1 MIGMPAGEGVPM
13 RIRTIAL
20 LLLAGIGGVT
30 LSGMAVLYDQQRSR
44 LAQLDEAR
52 ALVQVIGHV
61 SRFVEVMALERGV
74 YNQLLVSSEIHPGE
88 VEALVGPRVT
98 MTDDVFR
105 DTEAALSALPLKLG
119 EPIGAYIRK
128 AKSEVRIGRT
138 ELERGLAQSSASERV
153 ATSTAVLADFVAAGG
168 FIDDALLRAER
179 EVTDREPRVGLIIK
193 NPRVANEMREAAG
206 QRSTLLSRFAG
217 TGIRLDDD
225 ARDKVSELTGAV
237 HLAWNRLRRLSRQPG
252 NAPKL
257 DEAIAYI
264 ESTFMTEGEPV
275 YARMAEA
282 ARQGSRPPVDF
293 LAWRSWTVK
302 MLTNILTAR
311 DAPIAQALEDL
322 ASLRT
327 ATVQNVR
334 LTISG
339 TSCLLVIL
347 AAVGFTLERRVLK
360 PVELLTKKLDFDHSQ
375 AGSTDDQDVI
385 AKYSSRKDEIGAL
398 ARALDGRRR
407 YENEIA
413 HLARHDALTNLPN
426 RALFRDELRRAIAN
440 CSREGERVAVLC
452 LDLDRFKPVN
462 DTLGHAAGDELLQ
475 QVAIRLASCA
485 RAGDLA
491 ARLGGDEFGIIQPRV
506 EDEGDAGMLA
516 ERIVQSL
523 SAPYDV
529 AGHRVTIGVSVGIA
543 IGAGANGTPD
553 ELVHQAD
560 LALYRV
566 KAERRQSFSF
576 YHPDMDARAEGRR
589 KLEMD
594 LQEAMERQQFEVHF
608 QPVIRL
614 NDNRVT
620 GFEALLRWH
629 HPDRGMISPAEFIPV
644 AEDTGLINQI
654 GHWVLIEACKQAV
667 AWPPHISVAVN
678 LSPVQFKQAALPLQV
693 VSALSMSGLE
703 PSRLE
708 LEITEAVLLTDTE
721 STQDTLKQ
729 LRDIGVRIAL
739 DDFGTGYSSLSY
751 LSRFKFD
758 KIKIDRSFISGM
770 SAQTDA
776 LSIVRAISGLGAD
789 LGMTVTAEGVETE
802 EQLAH
807 LRTVCCT
814 EVQGFLFSR
823 PKAARDLDEFLGG
836 TKLSGVA

>member
-1 MIGMPAGEGVPM
+1 M

-20 LLLAGIGGVT
+20 LLSAGIAGVT
-30 LSGMAVLYDQQRSR
+30 LSGMALLYGQQHSR
-44 LAQLDEAR
+44 LARLDEAR
-52 ALVQVIGHV
+52 ALVQVIGHA
-61 SRFVEVMALERGV
+61 SRFVEAMALERGV
-74 YNQLLVSSEIHPGE
+74 YNQLLVSSEIRPEE

-98 MTDDVFR
+98 MTDDVFQK
-105 DTEAALSALPLKLG
+105 TETSLSALPSKLSQ
-119 EPIGAYIRK
+119 PIGALIQR
-128 AKSEVRIGRT
+128 AKSEVRIGRA
-138 ELERGLAQSSASERV
+138 ELESGLARPYSPERM
-153 ATSTAVLADFVAAGG
+153 ATTTAVLSRFVAAGG
-168 FIDDALLRAER
+168 LIDEALLKAESA
-179 EVTDREPRVGLIIK
+179 VTEREPRVGLIIK

-206 QRSTLLSRFAG
+206 QRSTLLSRFVG

-237 HLAWNRLRRLSRQPG
+237 HLAWDRLRQVSRQPG
-252 NAPKL
+252 KAPRL
-257 DEAIAYI
+257 DDAIAHI
-264 ESTFMTEGEPV
+264 EATFMGEGEPV
-275 YARMAEA
+275 YAQMAKA
-282 ARQGSRPPVDF
+282 SRQDSKAPMDF
-293 LAWRSWTVK
+293 PAWRSWTVK
-302 MLTNILTAR
+302 MLTSILTAR

-322 ASLRT
+322 ESLRAVT
-327 ATVQNVR
+327 ERSVG
-334 LTISG
+334 LTILA
-339 TSCLLVIL
+339 TICLLMAL
-347 AAVGFTLERRVLK
+347 GALGFTLERHVLK
-360 PVELLTKKLDFDHSQ
+360 PVKLLTEKLDLDRSQ
-375 AGSTDDQDVI
+375 ADATDDQDVI
-385 AKYSSRKDEIGAL
+385 AKYSCRGDEIGAL

-413 HLARHDALTNLPN
+413 HLARHDPLTSLPN
-426 RALFRDELRRAIAN
+426 RTLFRDELKRAIAN

-462 DTLGHAAGDELLQ
+462 DTLGHAVGDELLR
-475 QVAIRLASCA
+475 QVAGRLSSCV

-506 EDEGDAGMLA
+506 EGETEASALA
-516 ERIVQSL
+516 ERIVQLL

-543 IGAGANGTPD
+543 IGAGAGGTPD

-566 KAERRQSFSF
+566 KAEGRQSFSF
-576 YHPDMDARAEGRR
+576 YHRDMDARAEIRR

-594 LQEAMERQQFEVHF
+594 LQEAIEKQQFEVHF
-608 QPVIRL
+608 QPSIRL
-614 NDNRVT
+614 NDNSVT

-629 HPDRGMISPAEFIPV
+629 HPDRGMISPAEFIPI

-654 GHWVLIEACKQAV
+654 GQWVLTEACKQA
-667 AWPPHISVAVN
+667 ATWPSHLSVAVN
-678 LSPVQFKQAALPLQV
+678 LSPVQFKQPTLPLQV
-693 VSALSMSGLE
+693 VNALSKSGLE

-708 LEITEAVLLTDTE
+708 LEITEAVLLKDTE

-751 LSRFKFD
+751 LSRFQFD
-758 KIKIDRSFISGM
+758 KIKIDRSFVNDMG
-770 SAQTDA
+770 ARTDA
-776 LSIVRAISGLGAD
+776 LSIVRAITALGAD

-823 PKAARDLDEFLGG
+823 PRAARDLDQFLSGAR
-836 TKLSGVA
+836 LSGVA

>member
-1 MIGMPAGEGVPM
+1 M

-20 LLLAGIGGVT
+20 LLSAGIAVVT
-30 LSGMAVLYDQQRSR
+30 LSGMALLYGQQHSR
-44 LAQLDEAR
+44 LARLDEAR
-52 ALVQVIGHV
+52 ALVQVIGHA
-61 SRFVEVMALERGV
+61 SRFVEAMALERGV
-74 YNQLLVSSEIHPGE
+74 YNQLLVSSETRPEE
-88 VEALVGPRVT
+88 VEAVVVPRVT
-98 MTDDVFR
+98 MTDDVFQK
-105 DTEAALSALPLKLG
+105 TETSLSALPSKLSQ
-119 EPIGAYIRK
+119 PIGALIQR

-138 ELERGLAQSSASERV
+138 ELESGLARPYSPERM
-153 ATSTAVLADFVAAGG
+153 ATTTAVLSRFVAAGG
-168 FIDDALLRAER
+168 LIDEALLQAER
-179 EVTDREPRVGLIIK
+179 AVTEREPRVGLIIK

-206 QRSTLLSRFAG
+206 QRSTLLSRFVG

-237 HLAWNRLRRLSRQPG
+237 HLAWDRLRQVSRQPG
-252 NAPKL
+252 KAPKL
-257 DEAIAYI
+257 DDAIAYI
-264 ESTFMTEGEPV
+264 EATFMEEGEPV
-275 YARMAEA
+275 YAQMAKA
-282 ARQGSRPPVDF
+282 SRQDSKAPMDF
-293 LAWRSWTVK
+293 PAWRSWTVK
-302 MLTNILTAR
+302 MLTSILTAR

-322 ASLRT
+322 ESLRT
-327 ATVQNVR
+327 VTERSAG
-334 LTISG
+334 LTILA
-339 TSCLLVIL
+339 TICLLL
-347 AAVGFTLERRVLK
+347 ALGALGFTLERHVLK
-360 PVELLTKKLDFDHSQ
+360 PVKLLTEKLDLDRSQ
-375 AGSTDDQDVI
+375 ADATDDQDVI
-385 AKYSSRKDEIGAL
+385 AKYSCRGDEIGAL

-413 HLARHDALTNLPN
+413 HLARHDPLTSLPN
-426 RALFRDELRRAIAN
+426 RTLFRDELKRAIAN

-462 DTLGHAAGDELLQ
+462 DTLGHAVGDELLQ
-475 QVAIRLASCA
+475 QVAGRLSSCV

-506 EDEGDAGMLA
+506 EGETEASALA

-523 SAPYDV
+523 SIPYDV

-543 IGAGANGTPD
+543 IGAGAGGTPD

-566 KAERRQSFSF
+566 KAEGRQSFSF
-576 YHPDMDARAEGRR
+576 YHRDMDARAEIRR

-594 LQEAMERQQFEVHF
+594 LQEAIEKQQFEVHF
-608 QPVIRL
+608 QPSIRL
-614 NDNRVT
+614 NDNSVT
-620 GFEALLRWH
+620 GFEALLRWQ
-629 HPDRGMISPAEFIPV
+629 HPDRGMISPAEFIPI
-644 AEDTGLINQI
+644 AEETGLINPI
-654 GHWVLIEACKQAV
+654 GQWVLMEACKQA
-667 AWPPHISVAVN
+667 ATWPAHMSVAVN
-678 LSPVQFKQAALPLQV
+678 LSPVQFKQATLPLQV
-693 VSALSMSGLE
+693 MSALSKSGLE

-708 LEITEAVLLTDTE
+708 LEITEAVLLKDTE

-751 LSRFKFD
+751 LSRFQFD
-758 KIKIDRSFISGM
+758 KIKIDRSFVNDM
-770 SAQTDA
+770 SARTDA
-776 LSIVRAISGLGAD
+776 LSIVRAITALGAD

-823 PKAARDLDEFLGG
+823 PRAARDLDQFLSGAR
-836 TKLSGVA
+836 LSGVA

>member
-1 MIGMPAGEGVPM
+1 M

-20 LLLAGIGGVT
+20 LLSAGIAVVT
-30 LSGMAVLYDQQRSR
+30 LSGMALLYGQQHSR
-44 LAQLDEAR
+44 LARLDEAR
-52 ALVQVIGHV
+52 ALVQVIGHA
-61 SRFVEVMALERGV
+61 SRFVEAMALERGV
-74 YNQLLVSSEIHPGE
+74 YNQLLVSSETRPEE
-88 VEALVGPRVT
+88 VEAVVVPRVT
-98 MTDDVFR
+98 MTDDVFQK
-105 DTEAALSALPLKLG
+105 TETSLSALPSKLSQ
-119 EPIGAYIRK
+119 PIGALIQR

-138 ELERGLAQSSASERV
+138 ELESGLARPYSPERM
-153 ATSTAVLADFVAAGG
+153 ATTTAVLSRFVAAGG
-168 FIDDALLRAER
+168 LIDEALLQAER
-179 EVTDREPRVGLIIK
+179 AVTEREPRVGLIIK

-206 QRSTLLSRFAG
+206 QRSTLLSRFVG

-237 HLAWNRLRRLSRQPG
+237 HLAWDRLRQVSRQPG
-252 NAPKL
+252 KAPRL
-257 DEAIAYI
+257 DDAIAHI
-264 ESTFMTEGEPV
+264 EATFMEEGEPV
-275 YARMAEA
+275 YAQMAKA
-282 ARQGSRPPVDF
+282 SRQDSKAPMDF
-293 LAWRSWTVK
+293 PAWRSWTVK
-302 MLTNILTAR
+302 MLTSILTAR

-322 ASLRT
+322 ESLRT
-327 ATVQNVR
+327 VTERSAG
-334 LTISG
+334 LTILA
-339 TSCLLVIL
+339 TICLLL
-347 AAVGFTLERRVLK
+347 ALGALGFTLERHVLK
-360 PVELLTKKLDFDHSQ
+360 PVKLLTEKLDLDRSQ
-375 AGSTDDQDVI
+375 ADATDDQDVI
-385 AKYSSRKDEIGAL
+385 AKYSCRGDEIGAL

-413 HLARHDALTNLPN
+413 HLARHDPLTSLPN
-426 RALFRDELRRAIAN
+426 RTLFRDELKRAIAN

-462 DTLGHAAGDELLQ
+462 DTLGHAVGDELLQ
-475 QVAIRLASCA
+475 QVAGRLSSCV

-506 EDEGDAGMLA
+506 EGETEASALA

-523 SAPYDV
+523 SIPYDV

-543 IGAGANGTPD
+543 IGAGAGGTPD

-566 KAERRQSFSF
+566 KAEGRQSFSF
-576 YHPDMDARAEGRR
+576 YHRDMDARAEIRR

-594 LQEAMERQQFEVHF
+594 LQEAIEKQQFEVHF
-608 QPVIRL
+608 QPSIRL
-614 NDNRVT
+614 NDNSVT
-620 GFEALLRWH
+620 GFEALLRWQ
-629 HPDRGMISPAEFIPV
+629 HPDRGMISPAEFIPI
-644 AEDTGLINQI
+644 AEETGLINPI
-654 GHWVLIEACKQAV
+654 GQWVLMEACKQA
-667 AWPPHISVAVN
+667 ATWPAHMSVAVN
-678 LSPVQFKQAALPLQV
+678 LSPVQFKQATLPLQV
-693 VSALSMSGLE
+693 MSALSKSGLE

-708 LEITEAVLLTDTE
+708 LEITEAVLLKDTE

-751 LSRFKFD
+751 LSRFQFD
-758 KIKIDRSFISGM
+758 KIKIDRSFVNDM
-770 SAQTDA
+770 SARTDA
-776 LSIVRAISGLGAD
+776 LSIVRAITALGAD

-823 PKAARDLDEFLGG
+823 PRAARDLDQFLSGAR
-836 TKLSGVA
+836 LSGVA

>member
-1 MIGMPAGEGVPM
+1 M

-20 LLLAGIGGVT
+20 LLSAGIAVVT
-30 LSGMAVLYDQQRSR
+30 LSGMALLYGQQHSR
-44 LAQLDEAR
+44 LARLDEAR
-52 ALVQVIGHV
+52 ALVQVIGHA
-61 SRFVEVMALERGV
+61 SRFVEAMALERGV
-74 YNQLLVSSEIHPGE
+74 YNQLLVSSETRPEE
-88 VEALVGPRVT
+88 VEAVVVPRVT
-98 MTDDVFR
+98 MTDDVFQK
-105 DTEAALSALPLKLG
+105 TETSLSALPSKLSQ
-119 EPIGAYIRK
+119 PIGALIQT
-128 AKSEVRIGRT
+128 AKSEVRIGRA
-138 ELERGLAQSSASERV
+138 ELESGLARPYSPERM
-153 ATSTAVLADFVAAGG
+153 ATTTAVLSRFVAAGG
-168 FIDDALLRAER
+168 LIDEALLQAER
-179 EVTDREPRVGLIIK
+179 AVTEREPRVGLIIK

-206 QRSTLLSRFAG
+206 QRSTILSRYVG

-237 HLAWNRLRRLSRQPG
+237 HLAWDRLRQVSRQPG
-252 NAPKL
+252 KAPKL
-257 DEAIAYI
+257 DDAIAYI
-264 ESTFMTEGEPV
+264 EATFMQEGEPV
-275 YARMAEA
+275 YASMAKA
-282 ARQGSRPPVDF
+282 SRQDSKAPMDF
-293 LAWRSWTVK
+293 PAWRSWTVK
-302 MLTNILTAR
+302 MLTSILTAR

-322 ASLRT
+322 ESLRT
-327 ATVQNVR
+327 VTERSVG
-334 LTISG
+334 LTILA
-339 TSCLLVIL
+339 TICLLMAL
-347 AAVGFTLERRVLK
+347 GALGFTLERHVLK
-360 PVELLTKKLDFDHSQ
+360 PVKLLTEKLDLDRSQ
-375 AGSTDDQDVI
+375 ADATDDQDVI
-385 AKYSSRKDEIGAL
+385 AKYSCRGDEIGAL

-413 HLARHDALTNLPN
+413 HLARHDPLTSLPN
-426 RALFRDELRRAIAN
+426 RTLFRDELKRAIAN

-462 DTLGHAAGDELLQ
+462 DTLGHAVGDELLQ
-475 QVAIRLASCA
+475 QVAGRLSSCV

-506 EDEGDAGMLA
+506 EGEGEASALA

-523 SAPYDV
+523 SVPYDV

-543 IGAGANGTPD
+543 IGAGASGSPD

-566 KAERRQSFSF
+566 KAEGRQSFSF
-576 YHPDMDARAEGRR
+576 YHRDMDARAEIRR

-594 LQEAMERQQFEVHF
+594 LQEAIEKQQFEVHF
-608 QPVIRL
+608 QPSIRL
-614 NDNRVT
+614 DDNSVT
-620 GFEALLRWH
+620 GFEALLRWQ
-629 HPDRGMISPAEFIPV
+629 HPDRGMISPAEFIPI
-644 AEDTGLINQI
+644 AEDTGLINPI
-654 GHWVLIEACKQAV
+654 GQWVLTEACKQA
-667 AWPPHISVAVN
+667 ATWPPHMSVAVN

-693 VSALSMSGLE
+693 MSALSKSGLD

-708 LEITEAVLLTDTE
+708 LEITEAVLLKDTE

-751 LSRFKFD
+751 LSRFQFD
-758 KIKIDRSFISGM
+758 KIKIDRSFVNDM
-770 SAQTDA
+770 SARTDA
-776 LSIVRAISGLGAD
+776 LSIVRAITALGAD

-823 PKAARDLDEFLGG
+823 PRAARDLDQFLNGA
-836 TKLSGVA
+836 KLSGVA